1 MNSAAYFT
9 GLRSGNAT
17 AYPDISCLCPNDELD
32 KTVCFHPLRTLKHM
46 KAAMTMVQDLRR
58 QGGQAALASD
68 ILKKLSMR
76 DLEVRKGGERR
87 IIKLN

>member
-1 MNSAAYFT
+1 
-9 GLRSGNAT
+9 
-17 AYPDISCLCPNDELD
+17 
-32 KTVCFHPLRTLKHM
+32 M